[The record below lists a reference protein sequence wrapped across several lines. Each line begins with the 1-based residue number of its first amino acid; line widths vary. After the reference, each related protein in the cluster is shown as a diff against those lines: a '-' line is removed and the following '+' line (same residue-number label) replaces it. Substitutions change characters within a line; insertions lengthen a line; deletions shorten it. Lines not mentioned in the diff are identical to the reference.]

1 MENVTRYKILV
12 STHGNSTIAGQLS
25 PDNEIS
31 VSLNVPIF
39 AGVSYLMI
47 NFVIWIAIILGN
59 LLVVESFRTEHSL
72 RKSGTNMILFS
83 MAVTDLLTGAIGL
96 PLHVTGRI
104 LKSSLTCSSAT
115 RALMFL
121 PGFFFC
127 GLSLAHILFLA
138 VER

>member
-39 AGVSYLMI
+39 AGVFYLMI

-104 LKSSLTCSSAT
+104 LVSSLTCSSAT